1 MILYGAIILRVRGNL
16 VHTTDGKWNLQFV
29 PSWDSWRLAVGRDL
43 IDTAMMKYAQN
54 MVWFPVRSP
63 SYLEEKLIQV
73 LQICYAVILI
83 PVTIAR
89 LQSFSGKSVSFEA
102 TVFTDV
108 VFNMTGLVNVTLHI
122 TMSRFYPDMDI
133 VPLPDFHTQRTHRA
147 KDALVE
153 AGGVT
158 PFTLTQSNIAE
169 SYRAGRGTA
178 PRVVGTA
185 PGRRSALDAETKLTE
200 GTNGLTRQNTMNTV
214 SSFSSTAEL
223 IPKEE

>member
-1 MILYGAIILRVRGNL
+1 
-16 VHTTDGKWNLQFV
+16 
-29 PSWDSWRLAVGRDL
+29 
-43 IDTAMMKYAQN
+43 MMGYAQN
-54 MVWFPVRSP
+54 MVWFPVRS
-63 SYLEEKLIQV
+63 SSHLREKITQD

-89 LQSFSGKSVSFEA
+89 LQSFAGKSVSFEV

-122 TMSRFYPDMDI
+122 TMSRFYPDMDV

-158 PFTLTQSNIAE
+158 PFTLTQSDVSE
-169 SYRAGRGTA
+169 SYRAGRTA
-178 PRVVGTA
+178 PRVVGIA
-185 PGRRSALDAETKLTE
+185 PERRSTLDAETKLQE
-200 GTNGLTRQNTMNTV
+200 DSLTRQNTMNTV

-223 IPKEE
+223 ISKEE